1 MCGDRPKEWIYFL
14 SLVKRLFN
22 TNFHSSTYLT
32 PYEVVYGQHPT
43 LFIPYFPQGYM
54 TEVVDIILQRM
65 EETIRLFKHHTS
77 ILIWRMKKKSEK
89 RDLKG
94 CFRLVIWFTWSYNL
108 TDNCRDQAC
117 HKLGP
122 MYYEPFPVLTIF
134 GQVSC
139 HKEKPPHTRI
149 LHILHVS
156 QLKNKIGSNLVGQ
169 QQCSTRTWGYYWS
182 EGHSKTLAIY
192 RRKS

>member
-1 MCGDRPKEWIYFL
+1 MARSVQHQRVALHHFSAYYPQTDGKNKAVNNFLDGFQRCMCGDRPKEWIHFL

-94 CFRLVIWFTWSYNL
+94 CFRLVIWFT
-108 TDNCRDQAC
+108 
-117 HKLGP
+117 
-122 MYYEPFPVLTIF
+122 
-134 GQVSC
+134 
-139 HKEKPPHTRI
+139 
-149 LHILHVS
+149 
-156 QLKNKIGSNLVGQ
+156 
-169 QQCSTRTWGYYWS
+169 
-182 EGHSKTLAIY
+182 
-192 RRKS
+192 